1 MTTVLMTV
9 RLTVPIHFLCLWFVP
24 YVHMFKSHGHAKPNT
39 MNSRSIYECE
49 TLCVWSPLFTCNAVI
64 GRMLYSLICHL
75 NAVNIVVYYMHCRVQ
90 LCPSSMKIRRWV
102 RNTYLISDVRA
113 VKYMTMQ
120 GVLCIRI
127 LVMVEYLRFHCHR
140 VRVILSACLLEGEV
154 SMRVPKTAPVI
165 SVSFNSA
172 RYLAEVWNGIVAL
185 YFKCVI

>member
-1 MTTVLMTV
+1 
-9 RLTVPIHFLCLWFVP
+9 
-24 YVHMFKSHGHAKPNT
+24 
-39 MNSRSIYECE
+39 
-49 TLCVWSPLFTCNAVI
+49 
-64 GRMLYSLICHL
+64 
-75 NAVNIVVYYMHCRVQ
+75 
-90 LCPSSMKIRRWV
+90 
-102 RNTYLISDVRA
+102 

-172 RYLAEVWNGIVAL
+172 RYLAEV
-185 YFKCVI
+185 